1 MFSSFR
7 VHIHRRLFP
16 TTVSDQESN
25 PYQLLHQTLV
35 DKSILNILKKER
47 EREGVAVFAGV
58 DDGCRSCVV
67 ASESLSVFD
76 IRITTY
82 AKAPAETKTER
93 KNKT

>member
-7 VHIHRRLFP
+7 VHIHRRLFS

-25 PYQLLHQTLV
+25 PYQLLHQILV
-35 DKSILNILKKER
+35 DESILNILVR
-47 EREGVAVFAGV
+47 EREHVAVFAGV

-67 ASESLSVFD
+67 ASESLSALD

-82 AKAPAETKTER
+82 AKTPAETKTER

>member
-7 VHIHRRLFP
+7 VHIHRRLFS

-25 PYQLLHQTLV
+25 SYQLLHQKLV
-35 DKSILNILKKER
+35 DKSILNILGER
-47 EREGVAVFAGV
+47 EDVAVFAGV

-67 ASESLSVFD
+67 ASESLSAFD

-82 AKAPAETKTER
+82 AKTPAETKTEEE
-93 KNKT
+93 